1 MGGVFCPRAESKSIY
16 QELKL
21 NVFMPWILFGLLE
34 ITATPVLHCQ
44 NNSTLRDS
52 LFFLISPCFKSC
64 PWWCSLR
71 AFKLSWATGLLP
83 LEACPAPVLTPW
95 HLSISD
101 YWSLLSDFL
110 LAIVLFL
117 QLGPILTS
125 VFMRRCPIC
134 HSVIL
139 YALLG
144 FGCYWPSLIPSGGGW
159 KHSSGTWQPVVTLHH
174 ML

>member
-1 MGGVFCPRAESKSIY
+1 MAPHYMPNHRQTPIIGPSLWDPLWFYSALSLALAYLHITDTKVGKWSGWCFLPQGRQQIHLPGAKTECFHAMNPRWTLRNNS
-16 QELKL
+16 
-21 NVFMPWILFGLLE
+21 
-34 ITATPVLHCQ
+34 TPVLHCQ

-52 LFFLISPCFKSC
+52 LFFLNSLCFMSC

-83 LEACPAPVLTPW
+83 LETCPAPVLTPW

-110 LAIVLFL
+110 LATVLFL

-125 VFMRRCPIC
+125 V
-134 HSVIL
+134 
-139 YALLG
+139 
-144 FGCYWPSLIPSGGGW
+144 
-159 KHSSGTWQPVVTLHH
+159 
-174 ML
+174 